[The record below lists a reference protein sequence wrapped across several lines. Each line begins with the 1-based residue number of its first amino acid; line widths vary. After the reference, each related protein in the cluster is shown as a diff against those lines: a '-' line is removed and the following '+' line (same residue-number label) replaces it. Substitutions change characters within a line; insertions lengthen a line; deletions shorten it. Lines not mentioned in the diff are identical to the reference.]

1 VQHDTAAPAD
11 FFFSLRSLVAF
22 PGAPTWPPHGLRGP
36 LAAAC
41 ATTRINKTA
50 GACLNKGLSVGAA
63 LPNLKNLR
71 GVFKLN
77 WQGVVMNYK
86 NLRRNVKAAVL
97 AGAVMALGGTCAYSA
112 DMPVKAPPPKP
123 VPFFFVNDTS
133 VSFTWYF
140 NATDPGVAGMS
151 NVVPG
156 GVAGMRN
163 TFYRAQGE
171 IDHFDVWEYGTNL
184 IHIELDQYG
193 KQDPIL
199 GTPGA
204 VGSREFFAFTRS
216 TIGFN
221 ELTHSKMFSNFLFN
235 DVGFEGGFTAG
246 VQNNFL
252 AEQTTQYLVGLN
264 FDIAIPKQFGT
275 LLVGILARQEFT
287 HNSFNTCG
295 PPGFGVVNSPAGG
308 FGPGAGACAG
318 GGAFTGDR
326 NFGWDW
332 NVEIFDA
339 IPLGGILGSWADPL
353 RIIDITNI
361 RGPKGTGI
369 STANCLA
376 IGCFGPLGAFNNN
389 ETKTEVFE
397 DVRLT
402 LDSSQV
408 LWGKKGI
415 WDTYVGY
422 RYWYNKFGTNHNAPL
437 FATVA
442 PGTSIESTA
451 YVGTTYH
458 FK

>member
-1 VQHDTAAPAD
+1 MNHKH
-11 FFFSLRSLVAF
+11 LKR
-22 PGAPTWPPHGLRGP
+22 
-36 LAAAC
+36 
-41 ATTRINKTA
+41 
-50 GACLNKGLSVGAA
+50 
-63 LPNLKNLR
+63 NL
-71 GVFKLN
+71 
-77 WQGVVMNYK
+77 
-86 NLRRNVKAAVL
+86 KAAVL
-97 AGAVMALGGTCAYSA
+97 TGAVLAFGGACAQAA
-112 DMPVKAPPPKP
+112 DLPVKAPPPPKP

-140 NATDPGVAGMS
+140 NATDPGVSGMS

-184 IHIELDQYG
+184 IHLEVNQYG
-193 KQDPIL
+193 NQDPIL
-199 GTPGA
+199 GEPGA
-204 VGSREFFAFTRS
+204 VGSREFFGFTRS

-221 ELTHSKMFSNFLFN
+221 ELTHSKMFSSPLFN
-235 DVGFEGGFTAG
+235 DIGFEGGFTAG
-246 VQNNFL
+246 VQNNYL
-252 AEQTTQYLVGLN
+252 SEQTTQYLVGLN
-264 FDIAIPKQFGT
+264 FDIAIPKQWGT
-275 LLVGILARQEFT
+275 LLVGVLGRQEFT
-287 HNSFNTCG
+287 HNEFNACG
-295 PPGFGVVNSPAGG
+295 APGFGDAQSPAAG
-308 FGPGAGACAG
+308 FGGGTCI
-318 GGAFTGDR
+318 GGASFDGDR
-326 NFGWDW
+326 DFKWDW

-339 IPLGGILGSWADPL
+339 IALAPLGSWAEPL

-369 STANCLA
+369 SNANCLA
-376 IGCFGPLGAFNNN
+376 LGCLGALGAFANN

-402 LDSSQV
+402 LDASEV
-408 LWGKKGI
+408 FWNKKGI

-422 RYWYNKFGTNHNAPL
+422 RYWYNKFGTNHEASL
-437 FATVA
+437 FSTVA

>member
-1 VQHDTAAPAD
+1 MSYT
-11 FFFSLRSLVAF
+11 SLK
-22 PGAPTWPPHGLRGP
+22 
-36 LAAAC
+36 LAA
-41 ATTRINKTA
+41 
-50 GACLNKGLSVGAA
+50 
-63 LPNLKNLR
+63 
-71 GVFKLN
+71 
-77 WQGVVMNYK
+77 
-86 NLRRNVKAAVL
+86 KAAVL
-97 AGAVMALGGTCAYSA
+97 AGTLGAFASTYSWSA

-133 VSFTWYF
+133 VSFIWYF
-140 NATDPGVAGMS
+140 NATDPGVPGMS
-151 NVVPG
+151 DVVPG
-156 GVAGMRN
+156 GVAGLHN
-163 TFYRAQGE
+163 TFFRAQGAV
-171 IDHFDVWEYGTNL
+171 DHFDVWEYGTNL
-184 IHIELDQYG
+184 IHLELDQYG

-204 VGSREFFAFTRS
+204 VGSREFFGFTRS

-221 ELTHSKMFSNFLFN
+221 EITHSKMFSSFLFN
-235 DVGFEGGFTAG
+235 DIGFEGGFTGG
-246 VQNNFL
+246 VQNNYL

-264 FDIAIPKQFGT
+264 FDIAIPKQWGT
-275 LLVGILARQEFT
+275 LLVGVLARQEFT

-295 PPGFGVVNSPAGG
+295 PPGFGVVNGPLGPLTGAPNTC
-308 FGPGAGACAG
+308 FGTG
-318 GGAFTGDR
+318 GGSFSGDR
-326 NFGWDW
+326 SFQWDW

-339 IPLGGILGSWADPL
+339 IPLGTFFGSWADPL

-369 STANCLA
+369 STLNCIA
-376 IGCFGPLGAFNNN
+376 VGCFGPLGAFNNN

-397 DVRLT
+397 DIRLT
-402 LDSSQV
+402 LDASQV
-408 LWGKKGI
+408 FWGKKGI

-451 YVGTTYH
+451 YIGTSYH